1 MATATDDAMRR
12 LAEEDCWA
20 LLERETLGR
29 LGLVVAGDLEIF
41 PVNYRV
47 DGRRLLFR
55 TAEGTKLAG
64 LTVHDQVVF
73 EIDGAD
79 ETSAWSVVVKGTAR
93 VLEHEAELLHAEQVP
108 SASWLPTLK
117 TRFVEIRP
125 SSMSGRGF
133 RRGPEPEL
141 DPSAF

>member
-1 MATATDDAMRR
+1 MATTTDDAVRR
-12 LAEEDCWA
+12 LTEDDCWA
-20 LLERETLGR
+20 LLERESLGR

-47 DGRRLLFR
+47 DARRLLFR

-64 LTVHDQVVF
+64 LTINDQVVF
-73 EIDGAD
+73 EVDGVD
-79 ETSAWSVVVKGTAR
+79 ETSAWSVVVKGTAHA
-93 VLEHEAELLHAEQVP
+93 LEHESELLRAEQVAP
-108 SASWLPTLK
+108 ASWLPTVK

-125 SSMSGRGF
+125 TAISGRGF
-133 RRGPEPEL
+133 RRGPEPEP

>member
-1 MATATDDAMRR
+1 MATTTDDAVRR
-12 LAEEDCWA
+12 LTEDDCWA
-20 LLERETLGR
+20 LLEGESLGR
-29 LGLVVAGDLEIF
+29 LGLVVAGDMEIF

-47 DGRRLLFR
+47 DDRRLLFR

-64 LTVHDQVVF
+64 LTIHDQVVF
-73 EIDGAD
+73 EVDGID
-79 ETSAWSVVVKGTAR
+79 ETSAWSVILKGTAR
-93 VLEHEAELLHAEQVP
+93 ALEHEAELLRAEQTAP
-108 SASWLPTLK
+108 RSWLPTVK

-125 SSMSGRGF
+125 SIISGRGF